1 MWWISEIR
9 TEEDASFCLKYM
21 MLQMEFL
28 KLMFKNLRAQLYNFI
43 QKSEWMHKCFFWSF
57 YLASRSLIEQDTR
70 KLFFFFFFLWFNQNS
85 YSADWISQPVISGEC
100 YKFFFTSN
108 LAIEKVTNLC
118 WFGFAGS
125 RSTDISLKR

>member
-70 KLFFFFFFLWFNQNS
+70 KLFFFFSFDSIKIPNQQTGSLN
-85 YSADWISQPVISGEC
+85 QLFQE
-100 YKFFFTSN
+100 N
-108 LAIEKVTNLC
+108 AINFSSHPTLL
-118 WFGFAGS
+118 
-125 RSTDISLKR
+125 LKRLPIFVGLALLVVGVQTFH